1 MICDIDETLIISLKA
16 TSLMRHTIKFKIQ
29 VAIAII
35 IAIVSGV
42 QAFISVNQLQQET
55 THAINSE
62 MENVSIATS
71 RYISDWLGIRSDMM
85 LANETSLANSDNADK
100 ELLVTKKGG
109 DFLSVYAGFS
119 DGSIAY
125 GDKTE
130 DWPTDYDPRTRPWYK
145 DAMSQQGL
153 IITEPY
159 QDFDGS
165 IVVSFAKAFHGQ
177 KQGVLAAYLTVTNI
191 IKEVLSVKL
200 DNQGFAFLVDGKNN
214 IVAYKDEALSQKPL
228 TDLNG
233 QLSSQQMATLVQ
245 GNQVATISWP
255 QQGDKLVYVSR
266 IPNTDWSLGIVVDK
280 SLAYAS
286 VSEQITFTAIASLIL
301 YIVIAS
307 ISTWVVT
314 RLLKPLQE
322 LSGALAQLAQGEGD
336 LTQRIDI
343 RRMDEIG
350 ELAEKVN
357 LFLSQMQGMLKGI
370 VEHSHQLSTQ
380 AQNANDLSTQASL
393 RVEHQQNDVN
403 QIATAIHEMSAT
415 AAEVASHAELTASA
429 SQASASACDDG
440 QAVIKKNRDSITSL
454 ANQVDSAAKVIRE
467 LESNAQSINQIL
479 STIQGIAEQTNLLAL
494 NAAIEAAR
502 AGEQGRG
509 FAVVADEVRVL
520 SQRTHGST
528 EEIRTMIETLQ
539 SNTQHAVE
547 NMEASTKLA
556 DNSVEY
562 AEHAHDSLVRI
573 TQAITEINDMALQIA
588 SAAEEQ
594 RAVSEDI
601 SRNTQGIKDASD
613 DLASQTQ
620 QSSQSTSDMHRSTE
634 AMRHEIS
641 RFKV

>member
-1 MICDIDETLIISLKA
+1 
-16 TSLMRHTIKFKIQ
+16 MRHTIKFKIQ

-177 KQGVLAAYLTVTNI
+177 KQGVLAADLTVTNI

-562 AEHAHDSLVRI
+562 AEQAHDSLVRI

>member
-1 MICDIDETLIISLKA
+1 
-16 TSLMRHTIKFKIQ
+16 MRHTIKFKIQ

-85 LANETSLANSDNADK
+85 LANEPSLANSDNADK

-130 DWPTDYDPRTRPWYK
+130 DWPADYDPRTRPWYK

-177 KQGVLAAYLTVTNI
+177 KQGVLAADLTVTNI

-245 GNQVATISWP
+245 ENQVATISWP
-255 QQGDKLVYVSR
+255 QQGDKLIYVSR

-370 VEHSHQLSTQ
+370 VEHSHQLSAQ
-380 AQNANDLSTQASL
+380 AQNANDLSTQASQ

-562 AEHAHDSLVRI
+562 AEQAHDSLVRI